1 MTPLSPAS
9 LSRALRWPLW
19 SWRNLAVTA
28 ATALLLLAGLGRLTN
43 NHQVTAPTSGPV
55 AAAPTT
61 SSAAPTVPLPATTTP
76 PAPSTTSTTGATIT
90 NADAASSPVRAATGF
105 VTAWVHT
112 TGGEAA
118 WLAGMRPWATA
129 SLLASLTGTDPAQV
143 PASAVVGD
151 AALRATTGTTATV
164 SVPTDGGRVAVAMVA
179 AAGAWKANGIAPDD
193 APPAAPTPTP
203 DPAAP
208 TTQAK

>member
-1 MTPLSPAS
+1 MSPGS

-19 SWRNLAVTA
+19 SWRNLAITA
-28 ATALLLLAGLGRLTN
+28 AIALLLLAGLGRLTN
-43 NHQVTAPTSGPV
+43 HHQVTAPTPGTV
-55 AAAPTT
+55 TAAPATT
-61 SSAAPTVPLPATTTP
+61 NSAAPTVPPPATTP
-76 PAPSTTSTTGATIT
+76 PAPSTTTTSATTT

-179 AAGAWKANGIAPDD
+179 ATGAWKANGIAPDD
-193 APPAAPTPTP
+193 APPAAPTPTL